1 MQFEEFHE
9 SVKKKLRGKAEVYRE
24 REEKEKWSNYQKSMI
39 EHLDEAM
46 KDLMQPFEQHMRT
59 FAVQQLKSLQGMS
72 SLMKM

>member
-1 MQFEEFHE
+1 M
-9 SVKKKLRGKAEVYRE
+9 YRE